1 MSFNKCNNTNPTMNV
16 VWQFIHFAHCVF
28 MFVSSLYNLYFN
40 LHRQLLVAIFL
51 PHFWCNHYSQL
62 LTPLYFWE
70 WGPQVVTLLFTQKS
84 IVFSLYICHVFRLCV
99 KARHSY
105 ANCWLCSSSSRPL
118 NSISKSDVS
127 FRDVSTERLL
137 LASFFIVFSCRVRL
151 AFVIPTAAIF
161 A

>member
-1 MSFNKCNNTNPTMNV
+1 MSFNKCNNTNPIYECSFTIYSFCTFCV
-16 VWQFIHFAHCVF
+16 HVCFIIVQFVLQFITANC
-28 MFVSSLYNLYFN
+28 
-40 LHRQLLVAIFL
+40 LLRFIRRIFDATIIR
-51 PHFWCNHYSQL
+51 NYL
-62 LTPLYFWE
+62 LRSI
-70 WGPQVVTLLFTQKS
+70 LLFTQKS
-84 IVFSLYICHVFRLCV
+84 IVFALYICHVFRLCV

>member
-40 LHRQLLVAIFL
+40 LHRQLLVAI
-51 PHFWCNHYSQL
+51 
-62 LTPLYFWE
+62 YFWE
-70 WGPQVVTLLFTQKS
+70 WGPQVVTLLFTLKS

>member
-40 LHRQLLVAIFL
+40 LHR
-51 PHFWCNHYSQL
+51 H
-62 LTPLYFWE
+62 
-70 WGPQVVTLLFTQKS
+70 PQVVTLLFTQKS